1 MICYVSER
9 WLVVAMKTDLAIKH
23 VVKQME
29 MDEQED
35 WRTVDIRFFFYSR
48 VISMNCFILKE
59 VLAVLVTLFLAKQVR
74 QEGKGEDVGSI
85 LTLQFERCFPS

>member
-35 WRTVDIRFFFYSR
+35 WRTVDIIFFF
-48 VISMNCFILKE
+48 IAEQFLWT
-59 VLAVLVTLFLAKQVR
+59 VLF
-74 QEGKGEDVGSI
+74 
-85 LTLQFERCFPS
+85 